1 MKKLLLLLVFPFL
14 ASSASFA
21 QDHGRKPRV
30 KAHRAFGH
38 TAEASKKR
46 NSKARF
52 RPENNV
58 KPIFDMNPRK
68 LESFKTS
75 KAPKDYKFSDGTGF
89 KPVK

>member
-21 QDHGRKPRV
+21 QDNGRKPRA
-30 KAHRAFGH
+30 KANRAFGH
-38 TAEASKKR
+38 SAEASKKR

-68 LESFKTS
+68 PGSFKTS
-75 KAPKDYKFSDGTGF
+75 KAPKDYKFSDGAGF

>member
-21 QDHGRKPRV
+21 QDSGRKPRA
-30 KAHRAFGH
+30 KANRAFGH
-38 TAEASKKR
+38 SAEASKKR

-58 KPIFDMNPRK
+58 KPIFDMKP
-68 LESFKTS
+68 ESFKTS

-89 KPVK
+89 KPAK

>member
-21 QDHGRKPRV
+21 QEHGRKPRV
-30 KAHRAFGH
+30 KANRAFGH
-38 TAEASKKR
+38 SAEASNKR

-58 KPIFDMNPRK
+58 KPTLDMNPRK
-68 LESFKTS
+68 LERFKTA
-75 KAPKDYKFSDGTGF
+75 KAPKNYKFSDGNGF